1 MRNNRSVFGILA
13 AMAIMWMTA
22 PVDAAEKYQVDPAHT
37 YVLFKV
43 MHLGVGYS
51 YGRFDSPTGSIV
63 WDEANP
69 ANSTIAIAVDAASI
83 NTAVEKR
90 DQHIR
95 SADFLNSGKYTT
107 IAFKS
112 TSVAEKSA
120 DTYAINGELTLL
132 GKTRP
137 ISIEARQT
145 GNGKDPWGNYRRGFK
160 SIFVIKRSDWGMD
173 FMLGGL
179 GDEVELT
186 VSVEGV
192 RK

>member
-1 MRNNRSVFGILA
+1 MRNIRKVVGLTATLAILWA
-13 AMAIMWMTA
+13 AAS
-22 PVDAAEKYQVDPAHT
+22 VDAAEKYQVDPAHT

-43 MHLGVGYS
+43 MHLDVGYS
-51 YGRFDSPTGSIV
+51 YGRFDSPTGSIS
-63 WDEANP
+63 WDDDNP

-90 DQHIR
+90 DRHIR
-95 SADFLNSGKYTT
+95 SADFLNVGKYTT

-112 TSVAEKSA
+112 TSIAAKSA

-137 ISIEARQT
+137 ISIEARQI

-160 SIFVIKRSDWGMD
+160 STFVIKRSDWGMD
-173 FMLGGL
+173 FMLGGV